1 VSLFVYVF
9 GEVECLFDRVQ
20 YGSGTLFLTTENI
33 TWISSS
39 DADKELSFHWRS
51 MLMHAISRDTSS
63 FAHPCIFCQVCLSV
77 CMFLRAFLE
86 TTHAYVMAVCVH
98 VCVCSQVRKADTVTV
113 ETGANGAI
121 IFSSARNQEED
132 KNDED
137 EDEDDGMVRVRVSAC
152 FLVCV
157 CVCVCACSGKR
168 PEVQTD
174 MQA

>member
-1 VSLFVYVF
+1 MCLSLCVYVF
-9 GEVECLFDRVQ
+9 GDVECLVGRVQ

-39 DADKELSFHWRS
+39 DADKALSFQWRS

-63 FAHPCIFCQVCLSV
+63 FPHPCIFCQVCLSV
-77 CMFLRAFLE
+77 CLFLRAFLE
-86 TTHAYVMAVCVH
+86 IKHAYLMAVRVH

-132 KNDED
+132 KNDDDED
-137 EDEDDGMVRVRVSAC
+137 EDEDDGMVRLC
-152 FLVCV
+152 VCV
-157 CVCVCACSGKR
+157 CVCVCVCLCLFREEA
-168 PEVQTD
+168 
-174 MQA
+174 